1 MKKQEKYGK
10 IKFNTCDLGK
20 ELKMKKKLLNR
31 FYLDKEKDIIVNIYQ
46 EKPDEVIYVLETPN
60 HNTGN
65 LISNLA
71 KLCHIETIKNEND
84 MKIIQG
90 TIPAS
95 INGDNEIVYIL
106 RLGGIKIA
114 NIFEDGKIEIKAKI
128 PAIAKTLMSQTKA
141 YNLPIEKTIVK
152 SYILKKSKFR
162 TDLHTH
168 MNANLSPDVLIALGI
183 KHQLKYPLYYIKKL
197 NLKMSKEQQEKIAKQ
212 RIEVE
217 KQFKDC
223 NLTGKYLTRKI
234 DDNTFINFA
243 DFILNN
249 LEDAAYNIAKI
260 RISLA
265 ILKDGQ
271 AVFTNLEKLYIYRYV
286 FCKGKQS
293 EEKIELEQEK
303 INKIPEQDIKNML
316 TLMLKDTKNKKLKN
330 ITLRQDKLLW
340 IAREYQK
347 QGIYYTEIADTDLVK
362 ANGPAIQLIEE
373 LHEIMPYIEEETG
386 VKIRFLAAMRRI
398 PLTIIKDQIIG
409 GNYLRENLDVLKT
422 IAKSP
427 YVVGSDFIGEE
438 INDIADL
445 KPAIQELVE
454 YVGEVDND
462 FTIRIHAGENDSLKD
477 NVAKSI
483 QCVKEALKP
492 GQKMPK
498 VRLGHG
504 LYTANL
510 EKAEGKKLMQEMKE
524 TNVILEFQLTSNV
537 RLNNLSNL
545 AIHPLRTYL
554 QNGIRCVQGT
564 DGCGFYGVD
573 TIDEQLALQNLL
585 GLTDDDFSKMRQVED
600 EILKQGEEYFAK
612 KQKEFEKFLKGRTI
626 KEALAELEK
635 ENHEKS
641 KNNNVP
647 MRINNNIEAESMLK
661 EKISQLPE
669 NKMPII
675 IAGGSFN
682 KKGKS
687 TQVTEEG
694 RKILEE
700 LIRNIDAQ
708 KAYFVIGHKMEG
720 YEKEIIDISK
730 KMNKNIEIDAIIPKM
745 ISKEESHKLQEEALD
760 KVRISIESDEMG
772 IYKSFNYEI
781 FERRNSVVM
790 AFDGNWPVSNL
801 VQEAK
806 NGKGKAKIYVNEETP
821 ILSDKAKTLGGYVI
835 PFNVRQNIV
844 EKILAD
850 NPEIMEENLKEVL

>member
-1 MKKQEKYGK
+1 VEKNLINK
-10 IKFNTCDLGK
+10 
-20 ELKMKKKLLNR
+20 
-31 FYLDKEKDIIVNIYQ
+31 FYLDKEKDIIINIYS
-46 EKPDEVIYVLETPN
+46 EKPDEVTYVLETPN

-65 LISNLA
+65 LITNLA
-71 KLCHIETIKNEND
+71 KLCKVKTVKNEND
-84 MKIIQG
+84 MKIITD

-114 NIFEDGKIEIKAKI
+114 NIYENGKVEVKAKI
-128 PAIAKTLMSQTKA
+128 SAITKTLMSQTKD
-141 YNLPIEKTIVK
+141 YKLPIEKTIVK

-183 KHQLKYPLYYIKKL
+183 KHQLRYPLYYIKKL
-197 NLKMSKEQQEKIAKQ
+197 NLKLSKEQEEKIQKQ
-212 RIEVE
+212 RKIVE
-217 KQFKDC
+217 EQFKD
-223 NLTGKYLTRKI
+223 LELKGKYLTRKI

-249 LEDAAYNIAKI
+249 LENAAYNISKI

-286 FCKGKQS
+286 FCKGKES
-293 EEKIELEQEK
+293 EDKIELEQEK
-303 INKIPEQDIKNML
+303 INKIPENDIKTML
-316 TLMLKDTKNKKLKN
+316 NVMIKDKLKN

-347 QGIYYTEIADTDLVK
+347 QGIHYVEIADTDLVK
-362 ANGPAIQLIEE
+362 AGGPAIQLIEE
-373 LHEIMPYIEEETG
+373 LHEIMPYIEKETN

-398 PLTIIKDQIIG
+398 PLTIIKDQIIE

-422 IAKSP
+422 VAKSP

-438 INDIADL
+438 INDIEDL
-445 KPAIQELVE
+445 KPAIKELVE
-454 YVGEVDND
+454 YVGEVDED

-483 QCVKEALKP
+483 QCVKESLKP

-510 EKAEGKKLMQEMKE
+510 ETQKGKKLMQEMRDSRI
-524 TNVILEFQLTSNV
+524 ILEFQLTSNV
-537 RLNNLSNL
+537 RLNNLNNL
-545 AIHPLRTYL
+545 AIHPLKKYL

-585 GLTDDDFSKMRQVED
+585 GLTDEDFEKMRKVED
-600 EILKQGEEYFAK
+600 EVMLEADKYFEK
-612 KQKEFEKFLKGRTI
+612 KQKEFQEFLKGRTI
-626 KEALAELEK
+626 KEALTKLEK

-641 KNNNVP
+641 KNNNMQ
-647 MRINNNIEAESMLK
+647 MRKTNNIETENILK
-661 EKISQLPE
+661 EKIVQLPE
-669 NKMPII
+669 NKVPIV

-682 KKGKS
+682 KKGK
-687 TQVTEEG
+687 TTEVTKEG
-694 RKILEE
+694 RKILEQ
-700 LIRNIDAQ
+700 LIKSVDSK
-708 KAYFVIGHKMEG
+708 KAYFVIGHKMQG

-730 KMNKNIEIDAIIPKM
+730 KLNKNFEIDAIVPKM
-745 ISKEESHKLQEEALD
+745 ISKEESNNLLKSNLNGI
-760 KVRISIESDEMG
+760 RISIESDEMG

-781 FERRNSVVM
+781 FERRKSVVM

-821 ILSDKAKTLGGYVI
+821 ILSDKAESLGGYVNT
-835 PFNVRQNIV
+835 FNMKQNIV
-844 EKILAD
+844 AKILED
-850 NPEIMEENLKEVL
+850 NPEIVEESKNIYKEHKCS

>member
-1 MKKQEKYGK
+1 MKK
-10 IKFNTCDLGK
+10 N
-20 ELKMKKKLLNR
+20 LLCK
-31 FYLDKEKDIIVNIYQ
+31 FYLDKEKDIIVNIYK
-46 EKPDEVIYVLETPN
+46 EKEDEIIYILETPN

-65 LISNLA
+65 LITNLA
-71 KLCHIETIKNEND
+71 KLCKLETIKNEKD
-84 MKIIQG
+84 MKIITN

-114 NIFEDGKIEIKAKI
+114 NIYEDGRVEIKAKI
-128 PAIAKTLMSQTKA
+128 PAITKTLMSQTKD

-168 MNANLSPDVLIALGI
+168 MNANLSPDALISLGI
-183 KHQLKYPLYYIKKL
+183 KHQLRYPLYYIKKL
-197 NLKMSKEQQEKIAKQ
+197 NLKMSKEQEEKILKQ
-212 RIEVE
+212 RE
-217 KQFKDC
+217 KVAEQFKDSE
-223 NLTGKYLTRKI
+223 LTGKYLTRKI

-249 LEDAAYNIAKI
+249 LENAAYNISKI

-293 EEKIELEQEK
+293 EEKIELDK
-303 INKIPEQDIKNML
+303 NKIDQIPENDIKNMVQI
-316 TLMLKDTKNKKLKN
+316 MLKDELQN

-340 IAREYQK
+340 VAREYQK
-347 QGIYYTEIADTDLVK
+347 QGIYYIEIADSDLVK
-362 ANGPAIQLIEE
+362 ANGPAIKMIEE
-373 LHEIMPYIEEETG
+373 LHEIMPYIEKETG
-386 VKIRFLAAMRRI
+386 VKVRFLAAMRRV

-422 IAKSP
+422 VAKSP
-427 YVVGSDFIGEE
+427 YVVGSDFMGEE
-438 INDIADL
+438 INDISDL
-445 KPAIQELVE
+445 KPAIEELVE
-454 YVGEVDND
+454 YVGTVDED

-510 EKAEGKKLMQEMKE
+510 AKPEGKKLMQELKDN
-524 TNVILEFQLTSNV
+524 NVILEFQLTSNV

-545 AIHPLRTYL
+545 DKHPLRTYL
-554 QNGIRCVQGT
+554 ENGIRCVQGT
-564 DGCGFYGVD
+564 DGCGFYGSD

-585 GLTDDDFSKMRQVED
+585 KLTDEDFEKMREVE
-600 EILKQGEEYFAK
+600 EEVISEANKSFAK
-612 KQKEFEKFLKGRTI
+612 KEKAFNEFLKGRTI
-626 KEALAELEK
+626 KEALTELEK

-641 KNNNVP
+641 KNNKTE
-647 MRINNNIEAESMLK
+647 MRINNNIEAESVLK
-661 EKISQLPE
+661 TKIKELPE
-669 NKMPII
+669 NKVPII

-682 KKGKS
+682 KKGK
-687 TQVTEEG
+687 TTEVTEEG
-694 RKILEE
+694 RKLLEQ
-700 LIRNIDAQ
+700 LIKSIDAK
-708 KAYFVIGHKMEG
+708 KAYFVIGHKMQG
-720 YEKEIIDISK
+720 YEKEILDISK
-730 KMNKNIEIDAIIPKM
+730 RLNKNFEVNAIIPKM
-745 ISKEESHKLQEEALD
+745 ISKEESNQLQTEQLD
-760 KVRISIESDEMG
+760 GIRISIESDEMG

-781 FERRNSVVM
+781 FERRKSVVM

-821 ILSDKAKTLGGYVI
+821 ILSDKAKSLGGYVV

-844 EKILAD
+844 DKILAD
-850 NPEIMEENLKEVL
+850 NPEIVEQSNNLYKKIDL